1 MTAPLSLRT
10 RRLVLRP
17 LLPGDAPALVA
28 YRDLPEVARYQSW
41 TSFDLDTA
49 TRFVARQA
57 DVIPDTPGSWL
68 QLAVVL
74 AATDEIVGDV
84 GLHFRADDPQQM
96 ELGITLAPA
105 HQGVGLG
112 REAIEALLGYAF
124 GTLGKHRVIAIT
136 DADNDAAARLF
147 ERVGLRREAHYVDAV
162 FFKGAWGSEYL
173 FAMLRREWRPHP

>member
-84 GLHFRADDPQQM
+84 GLHFRADDPQQTF
-96 ELGITLAPA
+96 GIGLA
-105 HQGVGLG
+105 
-112 REAIEALLGYAF
+112 AF
-124 GTLGKHRVIAIT
+124 AVH
-136 DADNDAAARLF
+136 ADPAAAR
-147 ERVGLRREAHYVDAV
+147 EVVAGQ
-162 FFKGAWGSEYL
+162 
-173 FAMLRREWRPHP
+173 